1 MRWRRVIVTIEMGA
15 DSYDIQA
22 DEQSSILH
30 TLQILA
36 ECSMLPI
43 SMEELPQTVYSIRK
57 KRWIPVN
64 NSYRENR
71 IYQGDVLR
79 IEGGK

>member
-1 MRWRRVIVTIEMGA
+1 MIVTIEMGA

-43 SMEELPQTVYSIRK
+43 SMEELPQTVLLYSEK
-57 KRWIPVN
+57 EMD
-64 NSYRENR
+64 S
-71 IYQGDVLR
+71 
-79 IEGGK
+79 GK